1 MIRTQCI
8 KPILKTKLT
17 SLLSFLG
24 WVIHSFIWVIHVG
37 QYLPS
42 KQCAVLT
49 HCQTILSGCM
59 CVAGGLR
66 VRSERQTKSYLQ
78 PSAIS
83 IGSCIENTIGGC
95 REALSQWGQE
105 TVGGGA

>member
-1 MIRTQCI
+1 MIRTQC
-8 KPILKTKLT
+8 KKTILKTKLT

-24 WVIHSFIWVIHVG
+24 WVIHSFIWLTHVG

-49 HCQTILSGCM
+49 HCQIILSGCM
-59 CVAGGLR
+59 CVVGGWR
-66 VRSERQTKSYLQ
+66 VRRDRQTKSCLQ

-83 IGSCIENTIGGC
+83 IGSCIGNMICGC